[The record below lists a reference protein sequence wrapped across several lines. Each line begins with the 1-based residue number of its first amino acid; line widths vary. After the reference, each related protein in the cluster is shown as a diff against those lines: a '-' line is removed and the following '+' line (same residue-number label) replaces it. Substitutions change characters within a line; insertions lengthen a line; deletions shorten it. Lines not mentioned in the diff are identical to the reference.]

1 MRRRRILIAL
11 LALSVAI
18 AVAAEVLLRVLDP
31 AGGESVPPVRELLD
45 RQAEAHDPVYVPHAD
60 FGALLAPFQEV
71 EVDTPD
77 FRYTF
82 RTDHAGFPN
91 REPWPEHIDV
101 AVLGNSLITGA
112 GVGYEGQFTTLL
124 QQELG
129 GRTVLNFGLPG
140 GGAEHQ
146 LRTYR
151 ALAAPLQPRLV
162 IATLW
167 LTWEID
173 NSLKFAAW
181 LREEPR
187 PDFTEYRHA
196 YNATHAEADKPKP
209 SAGSRARNSLRE
221 LVNRSRVLRAINERV
236 RSLRG
241 IRQPVERVE
250 LENGEVLYLSA
261 RDEMRLMSGWDR
273 PGTPDMREIFFAP
286 LKTLQAEVE
295 AAGGTFMVV
304 LFPCKEEL
312 YAANEFPELL
322 KPVAEARIELRTRDI
337 PTLDLY
343 PDFQATA
350 ASQPMFHPIDMHLN
364 AAGHRL
370 VADALARSIAQRG
383 VFTPAPTQPD
393 RLNGP

>member
-1 MRRRRILIAL
+1 MAL
-11 LALSVAI
+11 LGLSLVI

-45 RQAEAHDPVYVPHAD
+45 RQAEAHHSVYVPHAD
-60 FGALLAPFQEV
+60 LGALPAPFQEV

-77 FRYTF
+77 FRFTF

-91 REPWPEHIDV
+91 REPWPARADV

-124 QQELG
+124 QRELG
-129 GRTVLNFGLPG
+129 GRAVLNFGLPG
-140 GGAEHQ
+140 GGTEHQ
-146 LRTYR
+146 LRIYR
-151 ALAAPLQPRLV
+151 SLAAPLQPRLV

-181 LREEPR
+181 LQQEPR

-196 YNATHAEADKPKP
+196 FNSTDEADDKPQP
-209 SAGSRARNSLRE
+209 SAVARLRNSLRE
-221 LVNRSRVLRAINERV
+221 FVSRSRVLDAVRKRV
-236 RSLRG
+236 KLLRG
-241 IRQPVERVE
+241 IRDPVERVE
-250 LENGEVLYLSA
+250 LDNGEVLYLSA
-261 RDEMRLMSGWDR
+261 RDEKRLMIGWDH
-273 PGTPDMREIFFAP
+273 PGTPDLKEIFFAP
-286 LKTLQAEVE
+286 LKTVQAEVE

-312 YAANEFPELL
+312 YAAGEFPELL
-322 KPVAEARIELRTRDI
+322 KPVEDARIELQARGI
-337 PTLDLY
+337 PTVDLY
-343 PDFQATA
+343 PAFQATA
-350 ASQPMFHPIDMHLN
+350 TSRPFFHPIDMHLN

-370 VADALARSIAQRG
+370 VADALARSIAQRD
-383 VFTPAPTQPD
+383 VFTRAPSRPD
-393 RLNGP
+393 FLNGP